1 MASVPAYVERGTG
14 AAGDAAVLLLHG
26 VGGGSGA
33 WPAQLDSLSAA
44 GYRAVS
50 WDMPGYGA
58 SPAITPY
65 DMAGLADAALI
76 LIRALLADGRTR
88 RVAVVGHSM
97 GGMVA
102 QEMMLKNPELIQAL
116 VLSGTSPAF
125 GKPDGEWQ
133 RQFLA
138 ERVAPLDA
146 GKTMADIAPGLVDR
160 MMAASAPAAARA
172 AAVAL
177 MSAVPPA
184 TYRIALAAIAGFD
197 RRAALA
203 QIRVPTLVLA
213 GETDPNSPPA
223 VQKKMAERIPGAE
236 YVCLPGLG
244 HLANL
249 EDPAAFDAPLL
260 DFLARHLPAR
270 PDTKTT

>member
-1 MASVPAYVERGTG
+1 MASVPAYVERGT
-14 AAGDAAVLLLHG
+14 GDAAVLLLHG
-26 VGGGSGA
+26 VGGGSSA
-33 WPAQLDSLSAA
+33 WPAQLDSLSTA

-58 SPAITPY
+58 SAAITPY
-65 DMAGLADAALI
+65 DMAGLADAASA
-76 LIRALLADGRTR
+76 LIRALGVR

-102 QEMMLKNPELIQAL
+102 QEMAVRNPELIQAL

-184 TYRIALAAIAGFD
+184 TYRVALAAIAGFD

-223 VQKKMAERIPGAE
+223 VQKKMAERIPGAD
-236 YVCLPGLG
+236 YACLPGLG

>member
-1 MASVPAYVERGTG
+1 VATPSHVEQGS
-14 AAGDAAVLLLHG
+14 GDAAVLLLHG

-33 WPAQLDSLSAA
+33 WPAQLASLAAA

-58 SPAITPY
+58 SPAIAPY
-65 DMAGLADAALI
+65 DMAGLADSALA
-76 LIRALLADGRTR
+76 LIRALRADGRTR

-102 QEMMLKNPELIQAL
+102 QEMMLKNPELIQSL

-160 MMAASAPAAARA
+160 MMAASAPPAARA
-172 AAVAL
+172 AAIAL

-184 TYRIALAAIAGFD
+184 TYRIALTAIAGFD

-203 QIRVPTLVLA
+203 DIRVPTLVLA

-249 EDPAAFDAPLL
+249 EDPAAFDVPLL

-270 PDTKTT
+270 SDAKTH